1 MKRHRVEFRP
11 QAKADLN
18 ELALYLARHATPSIA
33 LSYTRRI
40 REACGRL
47 QHFPER
53 GTRRD
58 DIRPGL
64 RTFGFE
70 GRVTIAFDVSSEAVS
85 IIRILYGGR
94 DLEALLTD
102 GKPGT
107 PG

>member
-1 MKRHRVEFRP
+1 MKRYRVEFRP
-11 QAKADLN
+11 EAKADLN
-18 ELALYLARHATPSIA
+18 ELALYIARHATPSVA
-33 LSYTRRI
+33 LAYTRRI

-53 GTRRD
+53 GRRRD

-70 GRVTIAFDVSSEAVS
+70 GRLTIAFEVSGGGVS

-102 GKPGT
+102 GSPDPG
-107 PG
+107 